1 VTSESSS
8 RIPPAQPARLDP
20 AKTAVLVLDMTLY
33 TSGPNPH
40 HQAILP
46 ALAEFLK
53 RARNAGVP
61 IVFTGARTQLGQ
73 PVEPALEHRPGEP
86 LIYPDA
92 FDKFKP
98 GELRPLLDQHQPTD
112 LVITGGAV
120 NMAVMYTATAAARDE
135 HYQVYIPLDGVYTPD
150 AYRYEYALYQLTVLP
165 GATIPPRFT
174 RLADIALGS

>member
-1 VTSESSS
+1 
-8 RIPPAQPARLDP
+8 
-20 AKTAVLVLDMTLY
+20 MTLY
-33 TSGPNPH
+33 KSGPNPH
-40 HQAILP
+40 HEHILP
-46 ALAEFLK
+46 ALAEFLE
-53 RARNAGVP
+53 RARATRVP
-61 IVFTGARTQLGQ
+61 VIFTGAMTQLGQ
-73 PVEPALEHRPGEP
+73 PVEPPLRHRPEEP

-98 GELRPLLDQHQPTD
+98 GELRPLIPPEVTD

-165 GATIPPRFT
+165 GATIPPKFT
-174 RLADIALGS
+174 RLDLISF

>member
-1 VTSESSS
+1 MADPES
-8 RIPPAQPARLDP
+8 RIPNPKAARLD
-20 AKTAVLVLDMTLY
+20 ARHGAVLVLDMTLY

-40 HQAILP
+40 HEPILA
-46 ALAEFLK
+46 ALAEFLE
-53 RARNAGVP
+53 RARQAHVP
-61 IVFTGARTQLGQ
+61 VIFTGARTQLGQ
-73 PVEPALEHRPGEP
+73 PVEPALKRRPEEP

-98 GELRPLLDQHQPTD
+98 GELRPLLDRHD
-112 LVITGGAV
+112 VKELVITGGAV

-135 HYQVYIPLDGVYTPD
+135 HYQVYIPLDGVYAHD

-174 RLADIALGS
+174 LLADIEFA